1 MRIVRTNPPTV
12 ATPMANYSHAVRVE
26 TPDTVWIHVSGQ
38 IANDREGRLVGSGDM
53 RAQTE
58 QVFENLAAILAAN
71 GASFADVVQIST
83 FVTSFEDLAGIREVR
98 GRYLPQEPPASTTVQ
113 VVSLVVPEALIEV
126 DLVAAIP
133 A

>member
-1 MRIVRTNPPTV
+1 MRIVHVNPPTV
-12 ATPMANYSHAVRVE
+12 AAPMGNYSHAVRVE
-26 TPDTVWIHVSGQ
+26 TAESIWIHVSGQ
-38 IANDREGRLVGSGDM
+38 IATDREGRLVGPGDM
-53 RAQTE
+53 RAQTA

-71 GASFADVVQIST
+71 GGSFGDVVQIST
-83 FVTSFEDLAGIREVR
+83 FVTSFDDLAAIREVR
-98 GRYLPQEPPASTTVQ
+98 GRFLAQEPPASTAVR

>member
-1 MRIVRTNPPTV
+1 
-12 ATPMANYSHAVRVE
+12 VRVE

-38 IANDREGRLVGSGDM
+38 IANDRGGALVGSGDM

>member
-1 MRIVRTNPPTV
+1 MRVVRSNPPTV

-26 TPDTVWIHVSGQ
+26 TADTVWIHVSGQ
-38 IANDREGRLVGSGDM
+38 IANDREGHLVGPGDM

-71 GASFADVVQIST
+71 GASFANVVQIST

-98 GRYLPQEPPASTTVQ
+98 GRYLPQE
-113 VVSLVVPEALIEV
+113 
-126 DLVAAIP
+126 
-133 A
+133 